1 MQNMK
6 GLLLIVSA
14 LICTL
19 PIFAEGIVFAD
30 SNVKALCVANWDSD
44 SDGELSM
51 EEAATV
57 TTLGSV
63 FREKNGIVSFGELRY
78 FTGLSMIDSYAFYKS
93 SIETIELPSSV
104 TRIGDYAF
112 SQSNIAGELHIPGTV
127 KDISRYAFYNCKN
140 LTGVVLEEGV
150 QTIGYSCFSG
160 PIAMLSLPAS
170 LTYIYNMAINPFAS
184 GDSSSGIFV
193 PEGDLYVYAHGTT
206 PAAINQF
213 AFYYVFGEAHLVVP
227 FGSMEA
233 YKAEP
238 GWSHFGEYL
247 QYGDVNSDGNV
258 NNRDVISLRSYI
270 LGNNPTPFNV
280 NVADVN
286 GDGTINN
293 RDVILLRNS
302 IMNQ

>member
-1 MQNMK
+1 MSRIKITLAGVSLLMSLSSHAQN
-6 GLLLIVSA
+6 I
-14 LICTL
+14 T
-19 PIFAEGIVFAD
+19 FAD
-30 SNVKALCVANWDSD
+30 SNVKALCVANWDSNG
-44 SDGELSM
+44 DGELSYW
-51 EEAATV
+51 EAAAV
-57 TTLGSV
+57 STLGNV
-63 FREKNGIVSFGELRY
+63 FRGNKTITAFEELENFTGLTAINDHAFYQSSIEHVAFPSTVMSIGEYAFCQSGISGELR
-78 FTGLSMIDSYAFYKS
+78 
-93 SIETIELPSSV
+93 
-104 TRIGDYAF
+104 
-112 SQSNIAGELHIPGTV
+112 IPGTV
-127 KDISRYAFYNCKN
+127 RDIDNYAFNGCVG
-140 LTGVVLEEGV
+140 LTAVILEEGV
-150 QTIGYSCFSG
+150 ETVGWHAFSG
-160 PIAMLSLPAS
+160 HISVLSLPS
-170 LTYIYNMAINPFAS
+170 TISYMSSMAVDPY
-184 GDSSSGIFV
+184 DSSL
-193 PEGDLYVYAHGTT
+193 PEGDYLYVYAHGTT
-206 PAAINQF
+206 PAAINEF

>member
-1 MQNMK
+1 MMSRIKITLAGVSLLMSLSSHAQN
-6 GLLLIVSA
+6 I
-14 LICTL
+14 T
-19 PIFAEGIVFAD
+19 FAD
-30 SNVKALCVANWDSD
+30 SNVKALCVANWDSNG
-44 SDGELSM
+44 DGELSYW
-51 EEAATV
+51 EAAAV
-57 TTLGSV
+57 STLGSV
-63 FREKNGIVSFGELRY
+63 FQEKENIVSFEELEN
-78 FTGLSMIDSYAFYKS
+78 FTGLTAINDYAFYKS
-93 SIETIELPSSV
+93 SIQAVAFPSTV
-104 TRIGDYAF
+104 TSIGEYAF
-112 SQSNIAGELHIPGTV
+112 SQSKIAGELRIPGTV
-127 KDISRYAFYNCKN
+127 RSIGNYAFYSCQSM
-140 LTGVVLEEGV
+140 TSIVLEEGV
-150 QTIGYSCFSG
+150 ETVGWHTFSG
-160 PIAMLSLPAS
+160 PISILSLPTS
-170 LTYIYNMAINPFAS
+170 LTFMSSMAVDPYVNADP
-184 GDSSSGIFV
+184 SSGIFV